1 MTVDTILPNLPSLLY
16 VGGKSTM
23 IYLDTS
29 SIRKIANKL
38 NDIESSKIF
47 TSSLAVFELLSGIN
61 ENDFILRKSIVEN
74 LLDSSIHIDWDTYK
88 EKINKAFQQSFDDIE
103 GYVIKSLAQKLISCS
118 CLDEYRN
125 IKIYTD
131 SDTYY
136 THESLSDFDN
146 ELSKTGKVFSYL
158 GKNEWRNYE
167 KTVRKQ
173 FKKQMLE
180 ENMISSYIQ
189 KLTEFSLISL
199 AEDLSGCK
207 RPGDKYFEVIEK
219 YDHSLDVHLRYN
231 NLLFL
236 LLEMNGS
243 ICGKNDTVDM
253 LHLIYLKKND
263 VIISEDNIFKRLNK
277 YINHLQVYQSNQI
290 ENVEK

>member
-16 VGGKSTM
+16 VGGKSIM

-38 NDIESSKIF
+38 NDIENSKIL

-61 ENDFILRKSIVEN
+61 ENDFLLRKSIVKN

-88 EKINKAFQQSFDDIE
+88 AKINKAFQQSFDDIE
-103 GYVIKSLAQKLISCS
+103 GYVIKSLAKKLISCN

-146 ELSKTGKVFSYL
+146 KLSKTGKVFSYF

-167 KTVRKQ
+167 KIDRKQ

-180 ENMISSYIQ
+180 ENMISPYIQ

-207 RPGDKYFEVIEK
+207 RPDDKYFEVIKK

-243 ICGKNDTVDM
+243 VCGKNDTVDM
-253 LHLIYLKKND
+253 LHLIYLKENN
-263 VIISEDNIFKRLNK
+263 VIISEDNIFRRLNK

-290 ENVEK
+290 ENVEI